1 MGIGTNDT
9 SFLLTQERLDGLTSG
24 FKFFL
29 GMGEEPG
36 AASAREVRLKTL
48 IN

>member
-1 MGIGTNDT
+1 MTDGNWHERYNT
-9 SFLLTQERLDGLTSG
+9 SFLLTQEDLTASG

-36 AASAREVRLKTL
+36 AGEVRLKTL